1 LGLDHTVHVTYE
13 AEWMDVRKEGYKAM
27 M

>member
-1 LGLDHTVHVTYE
+1 MDHTVHVTYE

>member
-1 LGLDHTVHVTYE
+1 MLMDHTVHVTYE